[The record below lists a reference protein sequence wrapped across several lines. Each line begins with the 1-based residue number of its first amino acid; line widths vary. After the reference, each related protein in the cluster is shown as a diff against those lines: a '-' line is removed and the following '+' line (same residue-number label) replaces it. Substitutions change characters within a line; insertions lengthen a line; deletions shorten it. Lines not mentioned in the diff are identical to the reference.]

1 MLSEKSPQSQKV
13 TYYIFLNMIKELK
26 QKIEDHF
33 QKLSDGT
40 GIGRSGC
47 IYICK
52 DNMEYLCE
60 DENIQHLDCQ
70 YPVHDIW

>member
-1 MLSEKSPQSQKV
+1 
-13 TYYIFLNMIKELK
+13 MIKELK
-26 QKIEDHF
+26 QKIDDHF

-52 DNMEYLCE
+52 DSMEYLCE